1 MIKNNVGRTPTQTER
16 SPQKAGPEPKPSRT
30 KVGRPKSDPAS
41 VGTGSEH
48 SDRIHPAITDGDAGR
63 DPRGLNDYKAILR
76 QYRANR
82 RLQERLEKGS
92 FSPEDAALDGVMLS
106 IPEMIAESDEFKKLT
121 QAAISI
127 VVNALVI
134 EDVESDIERAE
145 AA

>member
-1 MIKNNVGRTPTQTER
+1 M
-16 SPQKAGPEPKPSRT
+16 
-30 KVGRPKSDPAS
+30 
-41 VGTGSEH
+41 
-48 SDRIHPAITDGDAGR
+48 
-63 DPRGLNDYKAILR
+63 NDYKAILR